1 MTLTD
6 DDDDDSDWL
15 NIIASGLVA
24 WLLGIIGP
32 KPRGGFGS
40 WEGVAAVV
48 SSTIYVKRLW

>member
-1 MTLTD
+1 MTLTDD

-32 KPRGGFGS
+32 KPRGFL
-40 WEGVAAVV
+40 GVGRA
-48 SSTIYVKRLW
+48 